1 MSQAINVIS
10 WISAVGYAVISLL
23 TLWAWLRRPSLQRGL
38 LALAIGLLATLSIVG
53 RVQQVTGYQADWV
66 IHLTI
71 PAFLGSGYALALFRH
86 SVMRTSR
93 IALAALFV
101 ALVAVS
107 LGSLAIRLP
116 TGLTPTPTAKQWALV
131 WGMLLLWS
139 GCVVEPAARF
149 WLASRGRPLL
159 QRARLRALSTGYV
172 ALVVLLVGA
181 IGIGIF
187 AGPSLLLSLRYQLAT
202 TILGA
207 ATVPLLYV
215 GFSPPRWLRRLW
227 RDREEAA
234 LRRATAEL
242 LLETDPVQLAEHSLD
257 WALRLVGADRG
268 LLLGPGRQL
277 LAARDVDEP
286 VAAALIALDPDGGPR
301 LVATGPDGRGVA
313 AVAPLP
319 LRGEPGMIVIVP
331 GSFTPVFGGDEVTRL
346 GEYAV
351 SVASALERARL
362 IEALAAQ
369 TRRNES
375 ILSAMSDLGE
385 GFVLTRDGRIV
396 YANDAFC
403 ELTGRSLD
411 ELRLLPGVMMLI
423 APDDRAAAAERVAA
437 RLDGQPVPEYFETA
451 MLAGDGRRVEVEIAG
466 RFLSGEPGETTVAI
480 CRDVTERRRDQRE
493 LVRRSSELQRSN
505 AALEEFAYI
514 ASHDLQEP
522 LRMVASYLQLLDRR
536 YRGQLNSEA
545 DEFLGFA
552 VDGARRMQALIND
565 LLLYSRAGGQGPF
578 VPTDCGAMLGA
589 VLANL
594 RSTIEDAG
602 ARVSVEP
609 LPVVEG
615 DPTQLA
621 QVFQNLIANA
631 IKFRGDRRPEIAV
644 TAERDGRQWTFSVR
658 DTGIG
663 IEPRHAERIFM
674 VFKRLHPQSE
684 YPGTGI
690 GLAICRR
697 VVERHGGRIWVE
709 AAEGGGSI
717 FRFTLPAA
725 AGAVPVRSNG
735 AYVN

>member
-10 WISAVGYAVISLL
+10 WISAAGYAVITLL
-23 TLWAWLRRPSLQRGL
+23 TVVAWVRRPTVQRAL
-38 LALAIGLLATLSIVG
+38 LACAIGLLGALSVIG
-53 RVQQVTGYQADWV
+53 RVQKVTGYQADWV
-66 IHLTI
+66 FHLTV
-71 PAFLGSGYALALFRH
+71 PAFLASGYALALFRH

-93 IALAALFV
+93 IGLAGLFV

-107 LGSLAIRLP
+107 VGSLAVRLP
-116 TGLTPTPTAKQWALV
+116 SGLSPAPTAGQWALV
-131 WGMLLLWS
+131 WGMVLLWS

-159 QRARLRALSTGYV
+159 QRARLRALSSGYT
-172 ALVVLLVGA
+172 ALVVLLVAA

-187 AGPSLLLSLRYQLAT
+187 AGPSLLLNLRYQLALS
-202 TILGA
+202 ILGA

-215 GFSPPRWLRRLW
+215 GFAPPGWLRRLW
-227 RDREEAA
+227 RDREESA
-234 LRRATAEL
+234 LRRATAAL
-242 LLETDPVQLAEHSLD
+242 LLETDPGQLADHSLD
-257 WALRLVGADRG
+257 WALRLVGAERG

-277 LAARDVDEP
+277 LAARDVDEAT
-286 VAAALIALDPDGGPR
+286 AAELVTLDPSGGAR
-301 LVATGPDGRGVA
+301 LVTTGPGGDGIA

-351 SVASALERARL
+351 SVASALDRARL
-362 IEALAAQ
+362 LDALAAQ

-396 YANDAFC
+396 YANEAFC
-403 ELTGRSLD
+403 GITGHSLD
-411 ELRLLPGVMMLI
+411 ELQLLPAVMGLI
-423 APDDRAAAAERVAA
+423 APEDRAAAADRVAA
-437 RLDGQPVPEYFETA
+437 RLGGQHVSDYFETG
-451 MLAGDGRRVEVEIAG
+451 MLTGDGRRVEVEIAG
-466 RFLSGEPGETTVAI
+466 RFLSGEPGETTIAI
-480 CRDVTERRRDQRE
+480 CRDVTERRRDQQE
-493 LVRRSSELQRSN
+493 LVRRSRELQRSN

-536 YRGQLNSEA
+536 YRGQLTTEA

-565 LLLYSRAGGQGPF
+565 LLLYSRSGGQNPL
-578 VPTDCGAMLGA
+578 VPTDCGAVLAG

-594 RSTIEDAG
+594 RSTIEEAG
-602 ARVSVEP
+602 ARVTAGP

-631 IKFRGDRRPEIAV
+631 IKFRGERRPEIAIA
-644 TAERDGRQWTFSVR
+644 AERDGRQWLFSVR

-663 IEPRHAERIFM
+663 IEQRHAERIFM
-674 VFKRLHPQSE
+674 VFKRLHPQTE

-709 AAEGGGSI
+709 PAEGGGSA

-725 AGAVPVRSNG
+725 VGAVPARSNG
-735 AYVN
+735 AYVT